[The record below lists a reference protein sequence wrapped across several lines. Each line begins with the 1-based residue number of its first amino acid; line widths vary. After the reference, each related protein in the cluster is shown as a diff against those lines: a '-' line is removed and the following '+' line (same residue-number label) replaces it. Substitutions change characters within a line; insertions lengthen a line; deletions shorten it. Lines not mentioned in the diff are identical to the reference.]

1 MESSKIEILLEK
13 YFEGQTNSSE
23 ETELRNYFSSPNVLP
38 HLEQYKPLFGYFA
51 VAKKEEFKPNIQL
64 QSKRLR
70 VTWLSIAASV
80 VVLLGIVTYVYF
92 NTYANQ
98 NQNLGTYNDPEIAF
112 KETQKALALLSNQ
125 VNIGIESVR
134 YVEEYQNSKNLI
146 FKP

>member
-23 ETELRNYFSSPNVLP
+23 ENELRNYFSSPNVVP

-80 VVLLGIVTYVYF
+80 VVLLGIGTYVYF

-98 NQNLGTYNDPEIAF
+98 NQDLGTYNDPEIAF
-112 KETQKALALLSNQ
+112 KETQKALALLSYQ
-125 VNIGIESVR
+125 VNIGIESVH

>member
-23 ETELRNYFSSPNVLP
+23 ENELRNYFSSPNVVP

-80 VVLLGIVTYVYF
+80 VVLLGIGTYVYF
-92 NTYANQ
+92 NTNANQ
-98 NQNLGTYNDPEIAF
+98 NQDLGTYADPEIAF
-112 KETQKALALLSNQ
+112 KETQKALALLSYQ
-125 VNIGIESVR
+125 VNIGIESVH